1 MNALAKQRM
10 QARFKY
16 TWPFY
21 ILSAVLIALLLNF
34 VFGITH
40 KPPVYKTLTLFVS
53 GDVTESKKLEKDM
66 LEKYKEQDLKTFTSI
81 SVLPTDANYYNK
93 LSIRGYNSADVLIIP
108 TSKLENLNVS
118 AFALDLDDALIN
130 AYYQGFSFYQQDE
143 LNYGVKVD
151 KEKIKDYMTLP
162 NEDCYMFLNG
172 KSENITK
179 EHNNALNVV
188 KDWGM

>member
-53 GDVTESKKLEKDM
+53 GDVTESRKLEKDM

-81 SVLPTDANYYNK
+81 SALPTDANYYNK

-151 KEKIKDYMTLP
+151 KEKVKDYMTLP

-172 KSENITK
+172 KSENITE

>member
-53 GDVTESKKLEKDM
+53 GDVTESRKLEKDM

-81 SVLPTDANYYNK
+81 SALPTDANYYNK

-130 AYYQGFSFYQQDE
+130 SYYQGFGLYQQEE

-151 KEKIKDYMTLP
+151 KEKVKDYMTLP

-172 KSENITK
+172 KSENITE

>member
-151 KEKIKDYMTLP
+151 KEKVKDYMTLP

>member
-1 MNALAKQRM
+1 MNALAKQRIK
-10 QARFKY
+10 ARFKY

-21 ILSAVLIALLLNF
+21 IASAVLIALLLNF
-34 VFGITH
+34 IFGITH

-66 LEKYKEQDLKTFTSI
+66 MEKYQEEDLKTFTCI
-81 SVLPTDANYYNK
+81 SALPTDGNYYNK

-108 TSKLENLNVS
+108 TSRLENLNVS
-118 AFALDLDDALIN
+118 AFALELDDELVN
-130 AYYQGFSFYQQDE
+130 AYYQGFNFYRQE
-143 LNYGVKVD
+143 EINYGVKLD
-151 KEKIKDYMTLP
+151 IEKVKDYMTLP

-172 KSENITK
+172 KSANITE
-179 EHNNALNVV
+179 EHNNALTLV